1 MIAVP
6 PVAIV
11 ISAWISEPVA
21 SVAMNES
28 IRITTTTTALTRP
41 TSNPVPSPSTSAG
54 TSGTPTARK
63 CAVTTPV
70 SVIA

>member
-11 ISAWISEPVA
+11 ISARISDPVA

-28 IRITTTTTALTRP
+28 IRMTTTTIGVDDADEEAGTEAEQERRQRAERRP
-41 TSNPVPSPSTSAG
+41 TGSA
-54 TSGTPTARK
+54 R
-63 CAVTTPV
+63 
-70 SVIA
+70 